1 MNIGEPKH
9 VREIEPVD
17 VPVPSEE
24 PVPVE
29 EPVTVPDEAPV
40 ETPA

>member
-17 VPVPSEE
+17 VPVPSE
-24 PVPVE
+24 PLPVE
-29 EPVTVPDEAPV
+29 EPVTVPEEAPV

>member
-9 VREIEPVD
+9 VREIEPVA

-29 EPVTVPDEAPV
+29 EPVTVPEEAPV